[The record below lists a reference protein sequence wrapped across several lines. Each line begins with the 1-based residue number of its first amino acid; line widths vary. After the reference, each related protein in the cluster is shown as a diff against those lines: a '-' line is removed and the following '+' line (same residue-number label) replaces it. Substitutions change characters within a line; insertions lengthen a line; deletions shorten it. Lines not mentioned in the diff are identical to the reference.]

1 MPGAVVAVLIC
12 VWYYHTATKLNIN
25 PLPWIIGAL
34 ILYYGVK
41 YGWTYGVMKP
51 MFGKMMFG
59 PLINDLSGAVVGLI
73 AAAIFR
79 STSLLKQKPQSE

>member
-12 VWYYHTATKLNIN
+12 VWYYHTATKININ
-25 PLPWIIGAL
+25 PLPWIVGGL

-51 MFGKMMFG
+51 VFGKQPFG
-59 PLINDLSGAVVGLI
+59 PLINDLTGAAVGTL

-79 STSLLKQKPQSE
+79 SKVLLKQQPPE

>member
-12 VWYYHTATKLNIN
+12 WWYYQTAMKLNIN
-25 PLPWIIGAL
+25 PLPWIVGAL
-34 ILYYGVK
+34 IVYYGVK

-51 MFGKMMFG
+51 MFGRQMFG
-59 PLINDLSGAVVGLI
+59 PLINDLTGAAVGTV

-79 STSLLKQKPQSE
+79 SQALLKQKPQE